1 MLGAGAYPDSAAI
14 VENIYDCVAHPA
26 RWQDTL
32 ETMRIAVGGR
42 VGVIGL
48 IDKGTR
54 ATRLSVTTGETPL
67 VRALVG
73 QHKDDIPFLL
83 AAPRLAF
90 DEAYTVDRVYA
101 LLDPGTQERW
111 RNAKVT
117 QEFVIPNA
125 LDDFVWL
132 TLVKQSERT
141 GSLVILT
148 GRDKQITADD
158 LAWTSALAPH
168 VRRAVTIG
176 DLFDTDRAL
185 ASAFRRLIESLA
197 HAVLIV
203 TAEMRVIFAN
213 AAAEALLDDA
223 VVARLS
229 AGHLTL
235 PFSYADRAVARAVM
249 LGERDEVALGNS
261 GINVPLASAEAP
273 AIAHVLPLV
282 RREGEARFTD
292 SAAAAIFI
300 SVAGVTPSPAI
311 EAIAALFGLTP
322 AEKRVIAQ
330 VAEGKSRK
338 TIALSQGV
346 SDGTVKTQ
354 LSAIFDKTGVHDQRQ
369 LELLIREITPPVL
382 PPSQR

>member
-1 MLGAGAYPDSAAI
+1 MSGASAYPDSAAI
-14 VENIYDCVAHPA
+14 VENIYDCVAHPV

-32 ETMRIAVGGR
+32 ETMRKAVGGR
-42 VGVIGL
+42 VGVIGV
-48 IDKGTR
+48 IDKATR
-54 ATRLSVTTGETPL
+54 ATRLSVTTGEAAL

-90 DEAYTVDRVYA
+90 DEAYTVDGVYG

-132 TLVKQSERT
+132 TLVKQAERT

-148 GRDKQITADD
+148 GRDKQITAGD
-158 LAWTSALAPH
+158 LQWTSALAPH

-176 DLFDTDRAL
+176 DLFDSDRAL
-185 ASAFRRLIESLA
+185 ATAFRRLIESLA

-203 TAEMRVIFAN
+203 TADMRVIFAN

-235 PFSYADRAVARAVM
+235 PFPHADKAVVRAVI
-249 LGERDEVALGNS
+249 LGERDEVALGAA

-273 AIAHVLPLV
+273 AIAHVLPLG
-282 RREGEARFTD
+282 RREGDARFAD

-300 SVAGVTPSPAI
+300 SVAGATPSPAI

-330 VAEGKSRK
+330 VAEGRSRK

-382 PPSQR
+382 PPSRR